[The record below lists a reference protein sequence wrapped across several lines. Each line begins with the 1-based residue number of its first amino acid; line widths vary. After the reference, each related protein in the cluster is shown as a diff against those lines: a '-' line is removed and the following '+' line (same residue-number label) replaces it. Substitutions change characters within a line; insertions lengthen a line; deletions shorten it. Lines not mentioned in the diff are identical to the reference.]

1 MQSVHNRAVGFQRPS
16 KERALRRRATALAQL
31 MLTLALVA
39 SITVAITA
47 VTIGMARAD
56 TAPVGAATFHGLQ
69 SR

>member
-1 MQSVHNRAVGFQRPS
+1 MQFVGNRAVGFQRPS
-16 KERALRRRATALAQL
+16 QERALRRHATALAQL

-56 TAPVGAATFHGLQ
+56 TAAVDASTVIGLR

>member
-1 MQSVHNRAVGFQRPS
+1 MQFVSNRAVGFQRPS
-16 KERALRRRATALAQL
+16 QERALRRRGTALAQL

-47 VTIGMARAD
+47 VTIGMARAG
-56 TAPVGAATFHGLQ
+56 TATVDASTFIGLQ

>member
-56 TAPVGAATFHGLQ
+56 TATVDAVTFIGLR